1 MSSKMRNDKRPAAFL
16 DRDGVLNEDLGYVYE
31 SSRFKWLPGA
41 IEAVKWLNERGYL
54 VIVVTNQSGIAR
66 GLYTEAQF
74 QALTDWMCSELGR
87 HGARIDAVY
96 HCPHHPTAGKG
107 QYRVECNCRKPGA
120 GMLEQAADDF
130 AIDLDKSFLVGD
142 SQRDLDAAKA
152 FGVRALHF
160 TGGDLKDFFIAAG
173 L

>member
-1 MSSKMRNDKRPAAFL
+1 MRDDKRPAVFL

-31 SSRFKWLPGA
+31 PSRFKWLPGA
-41 IEAVKWLNERGYL
+41 VDAVKWLNERGYL

-74 QALTDWMCSELGR
+74 QALNKWMLAELER
-87 HGARIDAVY
+87 NGAHIDAVY

-107 QYRVECNCRKPGA
+107 RYKVECDCRKPGT
-120 GMLEQAADDF
+120 GMLKQAAVDF
-130 AIDLDKSFLVGD
+130 AIDLEKSVLVGD
-142 SQRDLDAAKA
+142 SQRDLDAGQA
-152 FGVRALHF
+152 FGVRTLHF
-160 TGGDLKDFFIAAG
+160 TGGHLKDFLLASG